1 MNGNR
6 IYQFMCIHVHS
17 RLKNWGGCPMHAM
30 CVRIVLAHATNFLRL
45 GFSLY
50 KRPAVFSP

>member
-50 KRPAVFSP
+50 ERPRMFFP